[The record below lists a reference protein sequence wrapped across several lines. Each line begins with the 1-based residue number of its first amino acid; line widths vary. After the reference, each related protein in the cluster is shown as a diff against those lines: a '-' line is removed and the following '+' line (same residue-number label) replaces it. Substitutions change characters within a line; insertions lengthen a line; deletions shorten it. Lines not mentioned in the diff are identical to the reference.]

1 MKVENWDISKVIPYA
16 NNPRKNDD
24 AVTATANSIKEFGWQ
39 QPIVVDSEGVVI
51 VGHTRLKAAKKL
63 KLKQVPV
70 TVADNLTEE
79 QAKAYRLA
87 DNKTGDLAEWEND
100 LLQQELAGIS
110 MDMIP
115 FGFDAEAAAEEA
127 VEDDPYTM
135 KVDVPQY
142 QITGA
147 EPDLGML
154 IDKTKAEELMA
165 DIDEANVPEDIKDF
179 LRIAATRH
187 YKFNYSNI
195 AEYYA
200 HADKDVQKL
209 FEDSALVIIDY
220 NNAIRDGYVKL
231 HGELADMR
239 EGESDE
245 KE

>member
-1 MKVENWDISKVIPYA
+1 MKVENWDISKVKPYEK
-16 NNPRKNDD
+16 NPRNNDD
-24 AVTATANSIKEFGWQ
+24 AVEATANSIKEFGWQ
-39 QPIVVDSEGVVI
+39 QPIVVDNDGVII

-63 KLKQVPV
+63 KLEKVPV

-147 EPDLGML
+147 EHDLDML
-154 IDKTKAEELMA
+154 VDKTKAEELMT
-165 DIDEANVPEDIKDF
+165 DIDETNVPEDIKDF
-179 LRIAATRH
+179 LKIAATRH

>member
-1 MKVENWDISKVIPYA
+1 MKIENWDIDKVKPYK
-16 NNPRKNDD
+16 NNPRNNDG
-24 AVTATANSIKEFGWQ
+24 AVEATANSIREFGWQ
-39 QPIVVDSEGVVI
+39 QPIVVDTDGIVI

-63 KLKQVPV
+63 KLDQVPV
-70 TVADNLTEE
+70 TVAEDLTDE
-79 QAKAYRLA
+79 QVKAYRLA
-87 DNKTGDLAEWEND
+87 DNKTGELAEWEEN

-115 FGFDAEAAAEEA
+115 FGFYAEAAAEEA

-142 QITGA
+142 QITSA
-147 EPDLGML
+147 EPDLDML
-154 IDKTKAEELMA
+154 VDENKVEELMA
-165 DIDEANVPEDIKDF
+165 DIDEAAVPEDIKDF
-179 LRIAATRH
+179 LKIAATRH
-187 YKFNYSNI
+187 YKFNYSNV

-239 EGESDE
+239 AGEEDE
-245 KE
+245 EE

>member
-1 MKVENWDISKVIPYA
+1 MKVENWDISKVKPYEK
-16 NNPRKNDD
+16 NPRNNDD
-24 AVTATANSIKEFGWQ
+24 AVEATANSIKEFGWQ
-39 QPIVVDSEGVVI
+39 QPIVVDNDGVII

-63 KLKQVPV
+63 KLEKVPV

-147 EPDLGML
+147 EPDLDML
-154 IDKTKAEELMA
+154 VDKTKAEELMT
-165 DIDEANVPEDIKDF
+165 DIDETNVPEDIKDF
-179 LRIAATRH
+179 LKIAATRH

>member
-1 MKVENWDISKVIPYA
+1 MKVENWDINKVIPYA

-147 EPDLGML
+147 EPDLDML
-154 IDKTKAEELMA
+154 MDKTKTEELMA
-165 DIDEANVPEDIKDF
+165 DIDEASVPEDIKDF

>member
-1 MKVENWDISKVIPYA
+1 MKVENWDISKVKPYA
-16 NNPRKNDD
+16 KNPRKNDG
-24 AVTATANSIKEFGWQ
+24 AVEATANSIKEFGWQ
-39 QPIVVDSEGVVI
+39 QPIVVDSDGVVI

-70 TVADNLTEE
+70 TVAENLTDE
-79 QAKAYRLA
+79 QVKAYRLA
-87 DNKTGDLAEWEND
+87 DNKTSDLAEWEND

-147 EPDLGML
+147 EPDLDML
-154 IDKTKAEELMA
+154 VDKNKSEELMA

-220 NNAIRDGYVKL
+220 NNAIRDGYIKL

-239 EGESDE
+239 AGDE
-245 KE
+245 NE

>member
-1 MKVENWDISKVIPYA
+1 MI
-16 NNPRKNDD
+16 
-24 AVTATANSIKEFGWQ
+24 
-39 QPIVVDSEGVVI
+39 I

-70 TVADNLTEE
+70 TVAENLTEE

-147 EPDLGML
+147 EPDLDML
-154 IDKTKAEELMA
+154 VDKNKSEELMA

-231 HGELADMR
+231 HGELADIR

-245 KE
+245 EE

>member
-79 QAKAYRLA
+79 QVKAYRLA